1 MVFTLYLSSVGL
13 ILAGGACAYLHGLY
27 TRDGKKI
34 AERLAEFGRNAFIQ
48 LSAMLFAL
56 ATALYIFENQNNTKI
71 REQAAAEKSI
81 AYSAIAI
88 RAGLIE
94 SKVRPFAVSN
104 RIIISIPDCLYDHST
119 RRDKTEKRS
128 SSEINDDCKNAI
140 IQEASNSSNR
150 YAEYRSRLDSI
161 SEALNIKE
169 DWIKYPYFAKNLD
182 KNILKKFL
190 NLQAILNYRDAEAMG
205 VITQLRSI
213 KPSQYS
219 SDKIV
224 FDMEK
229 FNNAI
234 DRYTKTAIIYLIMYY
249 IAFGD
254 IDMPSEAIEQKQKK
268 LIDDVRTNFELYDK
282 ISINQF
288 INTISLRSQECEF
301 QSFKCYELL
310 SGFK

>member
-88 RAGLIE
+88 RAWLIE
-94 SKVRPFAVSN
+94 SKVRPFAASN

-140 IQEASNSSNR
+140 IKEASNSSNR
-150 YAEYRSRLDSI
+150 YAEYRSRLDII

-169 DWIKYPYFAKNLD
+169 DWIKHPYFAKNLD